1 MPDKPTV
8 TPEHIKKYQQI
19 MGVAAIP
26 KPQTTPTASKTATQ
40 PGIKD
45 ARLSFLSSLPKPTG
59 IGNKMFVFTGKKK
72 IIIDGTDKAVENV
85 KTIDAQNI
93 KKDTPPPTPPPVNK
107 EDLVAKQVET
117 VTMPL
122 TPKGEDKKP
131 KDAIPT
137 PTTNPKKADQKKK
150 FPLVLILVFFFL
162 FMCVWILFWLA
173 FFGFI
178 KI

>member
-19 MGVAAIP
+19 MSTP
-26 KPQTTPTASKTATQ
+26 KPQAVPTTPKSTTQ
-40 PGIKD
+40 SETKD

-72 IIIDGTDKAVENV
+72 IIIDGTDKEVENV
-85 KTIDAQNI
+85 KTVDTQDV
-93 KKDTPPPTPPPVNK
+93 KKDAPQPAPPQVKK

-117 VTMPL
+117 ITIPA
-122 TPKGEDKKP
+122 TQKKEEEKP
-131 KDAIPT
+131 KDVT
-137 PTTNPKKADQKKK
+137 PPLTKNGKTDQKKK
-150 FPLVLILVFFFL
+150 FPLALVLVFFLL
-162 FMCVWILFWLA
+162 FMGVWILFWLV

-178 KI
+178 KM